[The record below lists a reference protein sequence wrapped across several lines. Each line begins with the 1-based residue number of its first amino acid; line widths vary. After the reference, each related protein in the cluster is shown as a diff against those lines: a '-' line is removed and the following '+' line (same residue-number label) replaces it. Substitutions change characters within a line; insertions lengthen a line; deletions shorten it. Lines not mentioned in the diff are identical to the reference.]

1 MKIVQTNHSID
12 AEPAYTSRPKV
23 EKLHPTTSKKPQGT
37 LGVRAHIDM
46 LNEAQER
53 FKTNEDAEQSK
64 FRNQFKSA
72 ANKKSRQ
79 A

>member
-1 MKIVQTNHSID
+1 MRIVQTNNSID
-12 AEPAYTSRPKV
+12 AGAATSRPKV
-23 EKLHPTTSKKPQGT
+23 EKLHPVLSKNPNGT

-46 LNEAQER
+46 LNEAQDR
-53 FKTNEDAEQSK
+53 FKSNEDSEQSK
-64 FRNQFKSA
+64 FRNQFKTA